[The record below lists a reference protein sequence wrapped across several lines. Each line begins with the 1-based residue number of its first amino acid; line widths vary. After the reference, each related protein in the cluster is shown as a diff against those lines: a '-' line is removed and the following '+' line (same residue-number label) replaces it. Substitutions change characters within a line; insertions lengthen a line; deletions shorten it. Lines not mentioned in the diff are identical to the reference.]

1 VIWAL
6 LAILGVPIWLVVGGL
21 TSALLSRRNFRAQDD
36 VFALYF
42 RDHGD
47 DGWPRALSWGRYVHN
62 VLIVNH
68 GMALV
73 RTSIHVVEGAE
84 PFDVETPPK
93 KLTDPVAWALTLRD
107 GEQVD
112 VAVNASDA
120 RILSAS
126 MPPADGNS

>member
-1 VIWAL
+1 MIWAL

-21 TSALLSRRNFRAQDD
+21 TSALWSRKNFRAQDE
-36 VFALYF
+36 VFVLYF

-47 DGWPRALSWGRYVHN
+47 DGWPRAVSWGRFVHN

-68 GMALV
+68 GLALV

-84 PFDVETPPK
+84 SLDIDTPPK

-107 GEQVD
+107 GERLD
-112 VAVNASDA
+112 VAVDASDA
-120 RILSAS
+120 RTLSAS
-126 MPPADGNS
+126 MPADDENS

>member
-47 DGWPRALSWGRYVHN
+47 DGWPRTVSWGRYVHN

-68 GMALV
+68 GLALV
-73 RTSIHVVEGAE
+73 RTAIHVVEGAE
-84 PFDVETPPK
+84 SLDVGTPPK
-93 KLTDPVAWALTLRD
+93 KLTDPVAWALTLSD
-107 GEQVD
+107 GERVD
-112 VAVNASDA
+112 VAVSASDA
-120 RILSAS
+120 EPLLAA
-126 MPPADGNS
+126 MPPADENS